1 MKHNLVVIFMRY
13 IFDIV
18 VVQRMLDCVNVGKMC
33 CEYDRDVSD
42 EFRSKCLVIPH
53 VYNV

>member
-1 MKHNLVVIFMRY
+1 MKHNLVVIFMRSY

-18 VVQRMLDCVNVGKMC
+18 VVQRMLESVNVGRMC
-33 CEYDRDVSD
+33 CEYDRDVSN

-53 VYNV
+53 V